1 MADYRP
7 PLRDIKFVL
16 SEIVDL
22 AQLAELEGF
31 EHADLD
37 TVFGALDEGGRFMAE
52 VIAPTNVIGDKEG
65 AVLSGDG
72 TVVTPEAFKGAY
84 NSYVEAG
91 WGAVPFPPEYG
102 GHGFPWVVGIA
113 IQEMLTSSN
122 MAFSLNPMLTQGAIE
137 AIYLHGNDEQ
147 RATYLEKLIT
157 AEWSG
162 TMCLT
167 EPQAGSDLGVVRT
180 KAIPQDD
187 GTYRLSG
194 QKIFITWGDHDLADN
209 VIHLVLARTPGGKP
223 GTKGLS
229 MFIVPK
235 VLVNDDGSLGERN
248 DVSVVSLE
256 HKLGIHASPTC
267 VLAFGDNEGAVG
279 YLVGE
284 EFEGM
289 KNMFTMMNS
298 ARLSVGLQGL
308 AVAERAYQDA
318 LAYAQE
324 RRQGRAVGTEP
335 GESSLIIEHPD
346 VRRMLLTQRAY
357 IEAMRSLIYTNAEA
371 MDVALNH
378 PDEAERT
385 RGAELADLLTPL
397 SKAWSTDLAVELTSL
412 ALQVHGGMG
421 YVEETGV
428 AQHFRDARIPP
439 IYEGTN
445 GIQAIDLIGRK
456 LPMRGGEMVREFI
469 GMMAA
474 LDKDLEAAGDDLAS
488 IRSSLS
494 AAIAALSDATLWL
507 AQRGLANIN
516 DALAA
521 ATPYLRMFATVT
533 GGWFMARQAIA
544 AKAAIDSGATDDGFL
559 AAKIVTARF
568 YAEQLL
574 PQAAGLLG
582 AVKGGAD
589 ILFEVDPE
597 YLGV

>member
-7 PLRDIKFVL
+7 PLRDMKFVL
-16 SEIVDL
+16 SEIVNL

-31 EHADLD
+31 EHADLE

-72 TVVTPEAFKGAY
+72 VVVTPEAFKGAY

-180 KAIPQDD
+180 KAVPQGD

-235 VLVNDDGSLGERN
+235 VLVNTDGSLGERN

-284 EFEGM
+284 EFEGI

-357 IEAMRSLIYTNAEA
+357 IEAMRALIYTNAEA
-371 MDVALNH
+371 MDIALNH
-378 PDEAERT
+378 PDESERT

-428 AQHFRDARIPP
+428 AQHFRDARIAP

-474 LDKDLEAAGDDLAS
+474 LDKDLEAAGDDMAS

-494 AAIAALSDATLWL
+494 AGIASLSDATLWL
-507 AQRGLANIN
+507 AQRGMANIN

-533 GGWFMARQAIA
+533 GGWFMARQALA
-544 AKAAIDSGATDDGFL
+544 ARAALEAGVEDDGFL

-589 ILFEVDPE
+589 ILFEVEPE
-597 YLGV
+597 FLGV

>member
-1 MADYRP
+1 MADYKP
-7 PLRDIKFVL
+7 PLRDIKFAL

-22 AQLAELEGF
+22 AELATLEAF
-31 EHADLD
+31 QHADPEM
-37 TVFGALDEGGRFMAE
+37 VFGALDEGGRFMAE
-52 VIAPTNVIGDKEG
+52 VIAPTNTIGDQESPF
-65 AVLSGDG
+65 LSDDG
-72 TVVTPEAFKGAY
+72 IVVTPEVFKNMY
-84 NSYVEAG
+84 RSYVEAG

-102 GHGFPWVVGIA
+102 GHGFPWVVGVA
-113 IQEMLTSSN
+113 IQEMLASSN
-122 MAFSLNPMLTQGAIE
+122 MGFSLNPMLTQGSIE
-137 AIYLHGNDEQ
+137 AILLHGSEEL

-187 GTYRLSG
+187 GTYLVTG

-209 VIHLVLARTPGGKP
+209 IIHLVLARTPDGKP

-229 MFIVPK
+229 MFVVPK
-235 VLVNDDGSLGERN
+235 VLVNEDGSLGQPN
-248 DVSVVSLE
+248 DVTVVSIE

-267 VLAFGDNEGAVG
+267 VLSFGDNGGSVG

-284 EFEGM
+284 EFQGM

-298 ARLSVGLQGL
+298 ARLTVGLQGL
-308 AVAERAYQDA
+308 SIAERAYQDA

-335 GESSLIIEHPD
+335 GTSSPIIEHPD

-357 IEAMRSLIYTNAEA
+357 IEAMRSLIYTNAAA
-371 MDVALNH
+371 MDIALNH
-378 PDEAERT
+378 PDEEERQ

-397 SKAWSTDLAVELTSL
+397 SKAWSTDLGVELTSL
-412 ALQVHGGMG
+412 ALQIHGGMG

-428 AQHFRDARIPP
+428 AQYYRDARISP

-445 GIQAIDLIGRK
+445 GIQAIDLVGRK
-456 LPMRGGEMVREFI
+456 LPMRGGEAIREFI
-469 GMMAA
+469 GRMAA
-474 LDKDLEAAGDDLAS
+474 LDGDLEAAGESLAT
-488 IRSSLS
+488 IRSSLTE
-494 AAIAALSDATLWL
+494 AIAELSDATLWL
-507 AQRGLANIN
+507 AQRGMANIN

-533 GGWFMARQAIA
+533 GGWFMARQALA
-544 AKAAIDSGATDDGFL
+544 AKAALESGSPDDEFL
-559 AAKIVTARF
+559 KAKIVTARF

-582 AVKGGAD
+582 AVKGGAET
-589 ILFEVDPE
+589 LFEIEPE
-597 YLGV
+597 WLGV

>member
-1 MADYRP
+1 MADYTP

-16 SEIVDL
+16 ANIVDL
-22 AQLAELEGF
+22 AGLSALEGF
-31 EHADLD
+31 EHADPD

-52 VIAPTNVIGDKEG
+52 VVAPTNTIGDREG
-65 AVLSGDG
+65 AVLSEDG
-72 TVVTPEAFKGAY
+72 TVVTPEAFKTVY

-102 GHGFPWVVGIA
+102 GHGFPWVVGLA
-113 IQEMLTSSN
+113 VQEMLTASN

-137 AIYLHGNDEQ
+137 AVLLHGSDELKGK
-147 RATYLEKLIT
+147 YLEKLIT

-162 TMCLT
+162 TMVLT

-187 GTYRLSG
+187 GTYLIKG

-209 VIHLVLARTPGGKP
+209 VIHLVLARTPDGKP

-229 MFIVPK
+229 MFLVPK
-235 VLVNDDGSLGERN
+235 ILVNDDGTLGEKN

-267 VLAFGDNEGAVG
+267 VLSFGDNEGSVG

-308 AVAERAYQDA
+308 AISERAYQDA
-318 LAYAQE
+318 LQYAQE
-324 RRQGRAVGTEP
+324 RKQGRAVGTQP
-335 GESSLIIEHPD
+335 GDSSPIIDHPD
-346 VRRMLLTQRAY
+346 VRRMLMTQRAY
-357 IEAMRSLIYTNAEA
+357 IEAVRSLLYTNAEA
-371 MDVALNH
+371 MDIALNH
-378 PDEAERT
+378 PDEDRRREA
-385 RGAELADLLTPL
+385 AELADLLTPL
-397 SKAWSTDLAVELTSL
+397 SKAWATDLGVELTSL

-421 YVEETGV
+421 FVEETGV
-428 AQHFRDARIPP
+428 AQHFRDARIAP

-445 GIQAIDLIGRK
+445 GIQAMDLVGRK
-456 LPMRGGEMVREFI
+456 LPMRGGEVVRGFI
-469 GMMAA
+469 GTLAA
-474 LDKDLEAAGDDLAS
+474 IDTELAAAGDDLAS
-488 IRSSLS
+488 IRSGM
-494 AAIAALSDATLWL
+494 ADAIAALSDATMWL
-507 AQRGLANIN
+507 AQRGMENIN

-533 GGWFMARQAIA
+533 GGWFMARQALA
-544 AKAAIDSGATDDGFL
+544 AHAALNNGSAGDEYL
-559 AAKIVTARF
+559 QAKIVTAKF

-582 AVKGGAD
+582 AVKGGSD
-589 ILFEVDPE
+589 RLFEIEPE
-597 YLGV
+597 FLGV

>member
-1 MADYRP
+1 MAEYTP

-16 SEIVDL
+16 SNIVDL
-22 AQLAELEGF
+22 AGLASLEGF
-31 EHADLD
+31 EHADPD

-52 VIAPTNVIGDKEG
+52 VVAPTNTIGDKEG
-65 AVLSGDG
+65 VALSEDG
-72 TVVTPEAFKGAY
+72 VVVTPEAFKAVY
-84 NSYVEAG
+84 QSYVQAG
-91 WGAVPFPPEYG
+91 WGAVPFPPEFG
-102 GHGFPWVVGIA
+102 GHGFPWVVGLS
-113 IQEMLTSSN
+113 IQEMLAASN

-137 AIYLHGNDEQ
+137 AVLLHGSEELQ
-147 RATYLEKLIT
+147 AIYLEKLIT

-187 GTYRLSG
+187 GTYRITG

-209 VIHLVLARTPGGKP
+209 VIHLVLARTPDGKP

-229 MFIVPK
+229 MFLVPK
-235 VLVNDDGSLGERN
+235 VLVNDDGSLGDTNE
-248 DVSVVSLE
+248 VSVVSLE

-267 VLAFGDNEGAVG
+267 VLAFGDDEGSIG

-308 AVAERAYQDA
+308 AISERAYQDA
-318 LAYAQE
+318 LQYAQE
-324 RRQGRAVGTEP
+324 RKQGRAVGTEP
-335 GESSLIIEHPD
+335 GTNSLIIEHPD
-346 VRRMLLTQRAY
+346 VRRMLMTQRAY

-371 MDVALNH
+371 MDIALNH
-378 PDEAERT
+378 PDEEKRREAT
-385 RGAELADLLTPL
+385 ELADLLTPL
-397 SKAWSTDLAVELTSL
+397 SKAWSTDLGVELTSL
-412 ALQVHGGMG
+412 AIQVFGGMG
-421 YVEETGV
+421 YVEEAGV
-428 AQHFRDARIPP
+428 AQHYRDARIAP

-445 GIQAIDLIGRK
+445 GIQGMDLVGRK
-456 LPMRGGEMVREFI
+456 LPMRGGEVIREFI
-469 GMMAA
+469 QRMAA
-474 LDKDLEAAGDDLAS
+474 IDTELADAGEELAS
-488 IRSSLS
+488 IRSGMTEGISVLT
-494 AAIAALSDATLWL
+494 DATMWL
-507 AQRGLANIN
+507 AQRGMENIN

-521 ATPYLRMFATVT
+521 ATPYLRLFSTVT
-533 GGWFMARQAIA
+533 GGWFMARQALA
-544 AKAAIDSGATDDGFL
+544 AHAELNNGSAGDEYL
-559 AAKIVTARF
+559 QAKIVTARF

-589 ILFEVDPE
+589 VLFEIEPGM
-597 YLGV
+597 LGV

>member
-1 MADYRP
+1 MADYTP

-16 SEIVDL
+16 SNIVDL
-22 AQLAELEGF
+22 AELATLEGF
-31 EHADLD
+31 RHAGPD

-52 VIAPTNVIGDKEG
+52 VVAPTNTIGDKEG
-65 AVLSGDG
+65 VTLSEDG
-72 TVVTPEAFKGAY
+72 RVVTPPEFKNAY
-84 NSYVEAG
+84 RAYVEAG

-113 IQEMLTSSN
+113 IQEMLTTSN

-137 AIYLHGNDEQ
+137 AVLLHGSDEL
-147 RATYLEKLIT
+147 RATYLEKLIS

-167 EPQAGSDLGVVRT
+167 EPQAGSDLGAVRT
-180 KAIPQDD
+180 KAVLQDD
-187 GTYRLSG
+187 GTYRITG

-209 VIHLVLARTPGGKP
+209 VIHLVLARTPDGKP

-229 MFIVPK
+229 MFLVPK
-235 VLVNDDGSLGERN
+235 VLVNDDGTLGRKNE
-248 DVSVVSLE
+248 VTVVSLE

-267 VLAFGDNEGAVG
+267 VLAFGDDEGSVG

-308 AVAERAYQDA
+308 AIAERAYQDA
-318 LAYAQE
+318 LQYAQE

-335 GESSLIIEHPD
+335 GTSSPIIDHPD
-346 VRRMLLTQRAY
+346 VRRMLLTQRSY
-357 IEAMRSLIYTNAEA
+357 IEAMRSLIYTNAAA
-371 MDVALNH
+371 MDIALNH
-378 PDEAERT
+378 PDEDR
-385 RGAELADLLTPL
+385 RRQGAELADLLTPL
-397 SKAWSTDLAVELTSL
+397 SKAWSTDLGVELTSL
-412 ALQVHGGMG
+412 AIQVYGGMG
-421 YVEETGV
+421 YIEEAGV
-428 AQHFRDARIPP
+428 AQHYRDARIAP

-445 GIQAIDLIGRK
+445 GIQAMDLVGRK
-456 LPMRGGEMVREFI
+456 LPMRGGEVVREFI
-469 GMMAA
+469 GRMAA
-474 LDKDLEAAGDDLAS
+474 LDADLEAAGDDLAT
-488 IRSSLS
+488 IRSGMADAL
-494 AAIAALSDATLWL
+494 AALSDATLWL
-507 AQRGLANIN
+507 AQRGMANIN

-533 GGWFMARQAIA
+533 GGWFMARQALA
-544 AKAAIDSGATDDGFL
+544 AREALQSGGDDYL
-559 AAKIVTARF
+559 EAKIVTARF

-589 ILFEVDPE
+589 ILFEVEPGW
-597 YLGV
+597 LGV

>member
-1 MADYRP
+1 MADYTP

-16 SEIVDL
+16 SNIVDL
-22 AQLAELEGF
+22 AELATLEGF
-31 EHADLD
+31 QHADPD

-52 VIAPTNVIGDKEG
+52 VVAPTNTIGDTEG
-65 AVLSGDG
+65 VTLSDDG
-72 TVVTPEAFKGAY
+72 IVVTPGEFKNAY
-84 NSYVEAG
+84 RAYVEAG

-113 IQEMLTSSN
+113 IQEMLTASN

-137 AIYLHGNDEQ
+137 AVLLHGNDEL

-167 EPQAGSDLGVVRT
+167 EPQAGSDLGAVRT
-180 KAIPQDD
+180 KAVRQDD
-187 GTYRLSG
+187 GTYRITG

-209 VIHLVLARTPGGKP
+209 VIHLVLARTPDGKP

-229 MFIVPK
+229 MFLVPK
-235 VLVNDDGSLGERN
+235 VLVNDDGTLGRKNE
-248 DVSVVSLE
+248 VGVVSLE

-267 VLAFGDNEGAVG
+267 VLAFGDDEGSIG

-308 AVAERAYQDA
+308 AIAERAYQDA
-318 LAYAQE
+318 LQYAQE

-335 GESSLIIEHPD
+335 GTNSLIIDHPD
-346 VRRMLLTQRAY
+346 IRRMLLTQRSY
-357 IEAMRSLIYTNAEA
+357 IEAMRSLIYTNAAA
-371 MDVALNH
+371 MDIALNH
-378 PDEAERT
+378 PDEDRRRE
-385 RGAELADLLTPL
+385 GAELADLLTPL
-397 SKAWSTDLAVELTSL
+397 SKAWSTDLGVELTSL
-412 ALQVHGGMG
+412 AIQVYGGMG
-421 YVEETGV
+421 YIEEAGV
-428 AQHFRDARIPP
+428 AQHYRDARIAP

-445 GIQAIDLIGRK
+445 GIQAMDLVGRK
-456 LPMRGGEMVREFI
+456 LPMRGGEVVREFI
-469 GMMAA
+469 GRMAA
-474 LDKDLEAAGDDLAS
+474 LDADLEAAGDDLAT
-488 IRSSLS
+488 IRSGM
-494 AAIAALSDATLWL
+494 ADAIAALSDATMWL
-507 AQRGLANIN
+507 AQRGMANIN

-533 GGWFMARQAIA
+533 GGWFMARQALA
-544 AKAAIDSGATDDGFL
+544 ATDALRNGGEDDYL
-559 AAKIVTARF
+559 KAKIVTARF

-582 AVKGGAD
+582 AVKGGSD
-589 ILFEVDPE
+589 ILFKVEPE
-597 YLGV
+597 WLGV

>member
-7 PLRDIKFVL
+7 PLRDMKFVL
-16 SEIVDL
+16 SEIVNL

-72 TVVTPEAFKGAY
+72 VVVTPEAFKGAY

-180 KAIPQDD
+180 KAVPQGD

-235 VLVNDDGSLGERN
+235 VLVNTDGSLGERN

-284 EFEGM
+284 EFEGI

-357 IEAMRSLIYTNAEA
+357 IEAMRALIYTNAEA
-371 MDVALNH
+371 MDIALNH
-378 PDEAERT
+378 PDESERT

-428 AQHFRDARIPP
+428 AQHFRDARIAP

-474 LDKDLEAAGDDLAS
+474 LDKDLEAAGDDMAS

-494 AAIAALSDATLWL
+494 AGIASLSDATLWL
-507 AQRGLANIN
+507 AQRGMANIN

-533 GGWFMARQAIA
+533 GGWFMARQALA
-544 AKAAIDSGATDDGFL
+544 ARAALEAGVEDDGFL

-589 ILFEVDPE
+589 ILFEVEPE
-597 YLGV
+597 FLGV